1 MGKCVLYC
9 CVTNTENRVS
19 NFTYSVFI
27 VLLIV
32 YKRKRQ
38 GDGSKDGLLDDLDD
52 ERATVMV
59 YSTEGGGEEDQ
70 VGFMCHRQV
79 KTQLKTNYNTATLMK
94 ARPVSKE
101 KPIKPM
107 KNGFANSIPPEDIG
121 QYISAVSFQ

>member
-1 MGKCVLYC
+1 M
-9 CVTNTENRVS
+9 S

-70 VGFMCHRQV
+70 VGLCAAGGL
-79 KTQLKTNYNTATLMK
+79 KTQL
-94 ARPVSKE
+94 
-101 KPIKPM
+101 
-107 KNGFANSIPPEDIG
+107 
-121 QYISAVSFQ
+121 

>member
-1 MGKCVLYC
+1 M
-9 CVTNTENRVS
+9 
-19 NFTYSVFI
+19 FI

-70 VGFMCHRQV
+70 VGIAPAGR
-79 KTQLKTNYNTATLMK
+79 LKLNF
-94 ARPVSKE
+94 RPITT
-101 KPIKPM
+101 PLP
-107 KNGFANSIPPEDIG
+107 
-121 QYISAVSFQ
+121 

>member
-1 MGKCVLYC
+1 M
-9 CVTNTENRVS
+9 
-19 NFTYSVFI
+19 FI

-70 VGFMCHRQV
+70 VGLLRADR
-79 KTQLKTNYNTATLMK
+79 LK
-94 ARPVSKE
+94 
-101 KPIKPM
+101 I
-107 KNGFANSIPPEDIG
+107 
-121 QYISAVSFQ
+121 